1 LIKKRTVRPKWAH
14 RKAVELFDEDKPD
27 FRNAAA

>member
-1 LIKKRTVRPKWAH
+1 LTKKRTAHPKMAH
-14 RKAVELFDEDKPD
+14 RKAIELFDEDKPD